1 MKILVTGFEPWGK
14 WSRNPS
20 GEIAESLAGQSVGPY
35 ELVTGVL
42 PVAFGGD
49 IAEVRTL
56 IELHRPEAVLSLG
69 LSGAARAL
77 QVERVAVNL
86 KVEEGEDL
94 PVVEGGPAA
103 YFATLPTREMVDFIN
118 ERGIEAGFSY
128 SAGTFLCNH
137 IMFSVLHFLE
147 SQKMNTPAGFIHLP
161 PVPEQTDGKYGME
174 LSRTRTGVLA
184 GLQSISSFLGKL
196 SGVGVV

>member
-20 GEIAESLAGQSVGPY
+20 GDIAESLAGRSVGSY

-42 PVAFGGD
+42 PVAFGKD
-49 IAEVRTL
+49 IAAVRTL
-56 IELHRPEAVLSLG
+56 IQLHRPEAVVSLG
-69 LSGAARAL
+69 LNGAARTL

-103 YFATLPTREMVDFIN
+103 YFATLPARDMVESIN
-118 ERGIEAGFSY
+118 GRGIEAGLSH

-137 IMFSVLHFLE
+137 IMYSVLHFLE
-147 SQKMNTPAGFIHLP
+147 SQQMNIPAGFIHLP
-161 PVPEQTDGKYGME
+161 PVPEQTEGKYGMD